1 MQKIFAGVFNLNC
14 FTIVETGA
22 SDAGTL
28 TDLEV
33 VYNCIEERENDFK
46 VAAQI
51 GQMLVERNSQLMD
64 ELEGAKRDWEAEVI
78 LFHWVYLCL
87 LSDCFYSLRY
97 KGQRT
102 MDYYKI

>member
-1 MQKIFAGVFNLNC
+1 MRAYLIE
-14 FTIVETGA
+14 IVHNGKETGA

-64 ELEGAKRDWEAEVI
+64 ELEGTKRDWEAEVI
-78 LFHWVYLCL
+78 SIFNCVLVVVV
-87 LSDCFYSLRY
+87 
-97 KGQRT
+97 
-102 MDYYKI
+102 